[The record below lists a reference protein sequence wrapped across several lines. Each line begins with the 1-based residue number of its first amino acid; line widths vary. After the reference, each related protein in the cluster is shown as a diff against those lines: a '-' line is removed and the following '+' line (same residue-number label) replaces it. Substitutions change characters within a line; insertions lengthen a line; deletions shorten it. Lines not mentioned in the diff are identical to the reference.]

1 MQKCGLNQYSSI
13 NMLNIC
19 SRTPFLEN
27 SFGELLL
34 HIVLNIEV
42 LSKLVKNYLK
52 YISILQTL
60 FLTLYVTFA
69 WWPKVSFWKPQRLLI
84 KH

>member
-52 YISILQTL
+52 YISIL
-60 FLTLYVTFA
+60 
-69 WWPKVSFWKPQRLLI
+69 
-84 KH
+84 